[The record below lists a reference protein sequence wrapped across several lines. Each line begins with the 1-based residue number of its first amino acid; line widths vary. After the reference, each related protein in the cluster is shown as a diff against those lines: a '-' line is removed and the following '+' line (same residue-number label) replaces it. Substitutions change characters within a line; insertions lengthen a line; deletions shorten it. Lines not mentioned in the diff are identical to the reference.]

1 MKRALFT
8 CLAFLCMVSKG
19 YAQDDFT
26 SGYDDFV
33 KEATQEYKDFR
44 DKANS
49 EYADFME
56 KAWKE
61 YGMKTPLEHPVKKWD
76 DPLTYDKKKAQQE
89 LLQKNKKL
97 LDAIYAFVR
106 EYNEQNQQF
115 DIILR
120 KTYTD
125 PPTLYMNPA
134 MDITDEIIKG
144 LNEEY
149 ASLKE
154 K

>member
-26 SGYDDFV
+26 DDYNDFV
-33 KEATQEYKDFR
+33 KDANKEYKDFR

-97 LDAIYAFVR
+97 LEAQKAIDA
-106 EYNEQNQQF
+106 QKKMD
-115 DIILR
+115 DILGELI
-120 KTYTD
+120 TAS
-125 PPTLYMNPA
+125 N
-134 MDITDEIIKG
+134 DIT
-144 LNEEY
+144 N
-149 ASLKE
+149 
-154 K
+154 